1 MRKDL
6 LVVLIGSRVRKALP
20 VQEIL
25 TRYGCIVK
33 TRLGIHDA
41 GKNGCADTGL
51 IILELIPQGPRIK
64 KLKKE
69 LDALPGVKA
78 QLVTISV

>member
-41 GKNGCADTGL
+41 GKNGCSDTGL

-69 LDALPGVKA
+69 LDALPRVKA

>member
-6 LVVLIGSRVRKALP
+6 LVVLVGSRVRKALP

-41 GKNGCADTGL
+41 GNNGCSDAGL
-51 IILELIPQGPRIK
+51 IILELIPPGSRIK

-78 QLVTISV
+78 RLISISV

>member
-41 GKNGCADTGL
+41 GRNGCSDTGL
-51 IILELIPQGPRIK
+51 IILELISQGPRIK

-78 QLVTISV
+78 RLVTISV